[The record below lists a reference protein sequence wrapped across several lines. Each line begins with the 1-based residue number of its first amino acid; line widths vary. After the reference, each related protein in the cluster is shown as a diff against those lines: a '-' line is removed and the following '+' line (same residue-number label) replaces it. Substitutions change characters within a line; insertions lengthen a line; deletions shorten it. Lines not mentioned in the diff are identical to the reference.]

1 MTIPPKIAIIY
12 ASRRGKTKL
21 MAEAIAEG
29 ATSIPGIKILIK
41 EISYAVPEDVKDAD
55 AILIGGSPQNQSPP
69 RSLSSFIE
77 DLGKLDLK
85 DKVGIAFGSC
95 GPGDER
101 GPLKMKMESFGLN
114 IIEPGEDIGMTSFG
128 MASEERAIKA
138 CFMLG
143 RSVAQGIKGWS

>member
-1 MTIPPKIAIIY
+1 MTVPPKIAIIY
-12 ASRRGKTKL
+12 ASQMGETKL

-55 AILIGGSPQNQSPP
+55 AILIGGSPQNHAPQ

-77 DLGKLDLK
+77 GLAKLDLK
-85 DKVGIAFGSC
+85 DKVGVAFGSC
-95 GPGDER
+95 SSGEER
-101 GPLKMKMESFGLN
+101 GPLKKKMESFGLN
-114 IIEPGEDIGMTSFG
+114 LIEPGEDLG
-128 MASEERAIKA
+128 MASAGMASQEKAIKA

-143 RSVAQGIKGWS
+143 RSVAQGVKGWS